1 MSQSF
6 DLTGPSVTTHVQFNG
21 ADCEKMMLNG
31 TRIWERYITQQ
42 QVWVTSGYNQTTE
55 VFIARHYSWW
65 YSGNGNRWG
74 STGWGSA
81 YGDWISSSGGFGR
94 SFGSV
99 RYSGGYKWVRTG
111 TYFWYGNY
119 NYTWHAVDQYQ
130 DQTVWVDTSGYETQN
145 VTAYYY

>member
-42 QVWVTSGYNQTTE
+42 QVWVTSGYNQ
-55 VFIARHYSWW
+55 
-65 YSGNGNRWG
+65 SGWVLERSYVGP
-74 STGWGSA
+74 
-81 YGDWISSSGGFGR
+81 SSGWWFPRVINYAGQWYFQLSGWYNAINTMTNSSALYQYGKKFTAGASAGVMWGFPL
-94 SFGSV
+94 
-99 RYSGGYKWVRTG
+99 
-111 TYFWYGNY
+111 YGA
-119 NYTWHAVDQYQ
+119 HQYQ
-130 DQTVWVDTSGYETQN
+130 QGTTWIDTSGYETQN